1 MKVGC
6 GARAR
11 AGGREASVEVDR
23 ELHCQEKC
31 PVIPQI

>member
-1 MKVGC
+1 MKVGR

-23 ELHCQEKC
+23 ELHNRVECSI
-31 PVIPQI
+31 IPQI